1 MMGVTYSGRF
11 GTLAFGKVLGLVNLF
26 LMTGSFGSI
35 LSGWMFDLTGSY
47 DTAFWTFLVLL
58 IPATVALYWLPP
70 AQNMSRPGHA

>member
-1 MMGVTYSGRF
+1 MMGVTYSSRF

-47 DTAFWTFLVLL
+47 DLSL
-58 IPATVALYWLPP
+58 IHISEPT
-70 AQNMSRPGHA
+70 RPY